1 MHRNYSSWPTI
12 HSHSNTHLHTHNIER
27 AHQIW
32 GILLR
37 RCLLALINEAIHVQR
52 LLSWHFF
59 SVSFFNTF
67 SCLTFPSQKEYN
79 LFNFLV
85 IFLKLKTKTIST
97 CLWQSSH
104 HTHSFTPWHFFQQHT
119 SIRRHSRGTLTTV
132 LSCFLFLLF
141 VPTEPLGES
150 PTLPNTTTLLFQ
162 SALSNLFSKLARSSS
177 LLNHS
182 HALFLALPFDSF
194 RDAPAI
200 LNNCVVFT
208 KLQHFAA
215 VVSQWSLS
223 LPK

>member
-37 RCLLALINEAIHVQR
+37 RCLLALINEAIHFQR

-104 HTHSFTPWHFFQQHT
+104 HTHSFTSWHFFQQHT

-132 LSCFLFLLF
+132 LSCFLFLRSRTTHMHISPSLF
-141 VPTEPLGES
+141 LLLS
-150 PTLPNTTTLLFQ
+150 LLFPFTQ
-162 SALSNLFSKLARSSS
+162 
-177 LLNHS
+177 
-182 HALFLALPFDSF
+182 LP
-194 RDAPAI
+194 
-200 LNNCVVFT
+200 
-208 KLQHFAA
+208 LQTTIM
-215 VVSQWSLS
+215 
-223 LPK
+223 LPET